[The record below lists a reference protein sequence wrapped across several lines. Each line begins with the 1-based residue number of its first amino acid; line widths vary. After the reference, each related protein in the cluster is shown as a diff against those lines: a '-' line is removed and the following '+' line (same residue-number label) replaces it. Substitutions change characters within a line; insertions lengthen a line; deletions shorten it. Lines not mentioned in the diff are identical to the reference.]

1 MYVCVCCE
9 ELVRYMSLRVCVC
22 VRERVCRCII
32 DLCEELLHQLS
43 SVCVCVCVGFVD
55 MCEEYIPSP
64 VQSARKKVEHT
75 YTGPADSD
83 LAEELFR
90 CQPDVSFLLV

>member
-1 MYVCVCCE
+1 MCM
-9 ELVRYMSLRVCVC
+9 R
-22 VRERVCRCII
+22 II
-32 DLCEELLHQLS
+32 DLCEKLLCQLS
-43 SVCVCVCVGFVD
+43 SVCVCVGFVD
-55 MCEEYIPSP
+55 MCEEHIPSP

>member
-1 MYVCVCCE
+1 MY
-9 ELVRYMSLRVCVC
+9 VC
-22 VRERVCRCII
+22 VRERERVCMCII

-43 SVCVCVCVGFVD
+43 CVCVGFVD
-55 MCEEYIPSP
+55 MCEEHIPSP